1 MSKGKIFTRATLTL
15 GAALVLVAGDRTTG
29 WTAPQ
34 PHYIANISDATY
46 TECDM
51 TGGHCARLHVVLQTQ
66 DATQL
71 RSFASITC
79 YSASG
84 DSACAALSGSAFLNC
99 TGLGGTDCGVD
110 GPVVKCGAMYGK
122 PACPKVLSVVS
133 PWYRL
138 PVQTQTYSA
147 AATFA
152 FTTGAAGGGTG
163 GISARTPDVNF

>member
-1 MSKGKIFTRATLTL
+1 MSKGKIFTRAALPL
-15 GAALVLVAGDRTTG
+15 AVASALVASPDATG

-34 PHYIANISDATY
+34 PHFIANINDVTY

-66 DATQL
+66 DAAQV

-84 DSACAALSGSAFLNC
+84 DFACAALSGSAFTNC
-99 TGLGGTDCGVD
+99 TGLNGTDCGVD

-122 PACPKVLSVVS
+122 PACPKVLSAVS

-147 AATFA
+147 ASTFA
-152 FTTGAAGGGTG
+152 FTTGATGGGTG